1 LAEGRVNS
9 SNDIVAALS
18 ARVAELSKRV
28 TQLQADLEVA
38 QRRVAIIEE
47 YDATA
52 QEALASALRA
62 AYEIRE
68 RAETTASQILEQARE
83 ERRMLLKEIERL
95 REEHDQLQ
103 DDIAHQRRGAIAPL
117 GRPMATDTSPSDL
130 RAAASDALRGLFE
143 ELIDEYRRAPMSPPQ
158 RATPTAEPRVE
169 ERPTVAPRADEWP
182 MDVPH
187 VTEQPITQE
196 PLEYAEPAVAERP
209 IVEEPLVA
217 QEPFED
223 EEPASRGARATGSRA
238 A

>member
-18 ARVAELSKRV
+18 ARVAELAKRV

-38 QRRVAIIEE
+38 QRRAAIYEE

-95 REEHDQLQ
+95 REDTTSCRTTSRSSV
-103 DDIAHQRRGAIAPL
+103 AARSRPL
-117 GRPMATDTSPSDL
+117 VGPSPPM
-130 RAAASDALRGLFE
+130 
-143 ELIDEYRRAPMSPPQ
+143 RAP
-158 RATPTAEPRVE
+158 
-169 ERPTVAPRADEWP
+169 
-182 MDVPH
+182 
-187 VTEQPITQE
+187 PIC
-196 PLEYAEPAVAERP
+196 
-209 IVEEPLVA
+209 
-217 QEPFED
+217 
-223 EEPASRGARATGSRA
+223 ASRL
-238 A
+238 

>member
-1 LAEGRVNS
+1 MNS

-18 ARVAELSKRV
+18 ARVAELAKRV

-38 QRRVAIIEE
+38 QRRAAIYEE

-62 AYEIRE
+62 AYDIRE

-95 REEHDQLQ
+95 REDHDQLQ
-103 DDIAHQRRGAIAPL
+103 DDIARLRRGALAPL
-117 GRPMATDTSPSDL
+117 GRPVAADASAPDL

-143 ELIDEYRRAPMSPPQ
+143 ELIDEYRRAPTPPVERAAPFTSP
-158 RATPTAEPRVE
+158 RAAPRIEEPWRPADEPVAAAPE
-169 ERPTVAPRADEWP
+169 TNIERDVAPEVAGAPAALE
-182 MDVPH
+182 
-187 VTEQPITQE
+187 PI
-196 PLEYAEPAVAERP
+196 
-209 IVEEPLVA
+209 A

-223 EEPASRGARATGSRA
+223 EEP
-238 A
+238 